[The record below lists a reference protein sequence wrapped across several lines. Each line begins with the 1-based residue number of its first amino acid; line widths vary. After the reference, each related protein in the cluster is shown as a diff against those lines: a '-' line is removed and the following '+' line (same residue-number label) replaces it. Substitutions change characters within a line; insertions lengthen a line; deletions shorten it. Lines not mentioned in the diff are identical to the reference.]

1 MVVQKGGKDSMASKA
16 QYIIGVDTGGT
27 FTDVVVL
34 SNAGEVW
41 TAKASTTPDDFSRG
55 VMDAVDEAAR
65 TAGIETAKLLGN
77 TTLFKHGS
85 TVATNALITRSGVKV
100 GFITTKGFED
110 TTEIMRAIGR
120 VDGLSADDIKHVTW
134 ITKPEP
140 FVQRELVIGVRE
152 RMDYQGNEIVPLN
165 RADVMEAIRRL
176 IEEDKVEAIAV
187 SLMHAW
193 ANPKHEEEIRALTA
207 EADSHRKVYWSF
219 GSSLSQVAG
228 EYARANTAILNSYLG
243 PTVER
248 YLKGLETK
256 LQSGGLKGPLLIMQ
270 GNGGVAHREHV
281 SAIANLQSGPAG
293 GMIASAY
300 VAGLLKHQNVI
311 TTDMGG
317 TSFDV
322 GLITEGYWRYAQE
335 PIVERFRM
343 LQPIIDIESIGAG
356 GGTIAL
362 VESET
367 GRLLVGPR
375 SAGAS
380 PGPVCYDAGGEQVTV
395 TDADLAL
402 GIIDPNYFLGGR
414 KHLNKEKSLKA
425 IEEKIARPL
434 KLKVHEAAAGI
445 YDIVNAKMSD
455 LIRRQVVRTGYLPEE
470 FVIYAFG
477 GAGPVHASGF
487 AAELGIKQ
495 IYIFATSPVFSA
507 FGAAAA
513 DVIRT
518 RVMSCQYILPADP
531 AVVNQR
537 LDGIESEMKTAMTG
551 EGFKPNQIEFRRF
564 FTIRYRRQ
572 TAGVE
577 MPVSWDRF
585 NAKRMTE
592 MQSAFERKYEELYG
606 VGAGYTKAGIEISEI
621 RVDAVGKVAKPRLS
635 ASRKRNRDLKAARKG
650 KRQVFF
656 TRPDRRFID
665 TPVYDYERLASGA
678 VVKGPAVIELPFTTT
693 LVPPDH
699 KVTVAPFMNLVMQV
713 P

>member
-1 MVVQKGGKDSMASKA
+1 MASKA

-34 SNAGEVW
+34 SNTGEVW

-65 TAGIETAKLLGN
+65 TAGIETAALLEN

-100 GFITTKGFED
+100 GFITTRGFED

-120 VDGLSADDIKHVTW
+120 VDGLSADEIKHVTW

-140 FVQRELVIGVRE
+140 LAPRELVIGVRE
-152 RMDYQGNEIVPLN
+152 RMDYQGNEIIPLN
-165 RADVMEAIRRL
+165 RADVMEAIRHL
-176 IEEDKVEAIAV
+176 IEEAKVEAIAV

-193 ANPKHEEEIRALTA
+193 ANPKHEEEIRVLTA
-207 EADSHRKVYWSF
+207 EADPHKKVYWSF
-219 GSSLSQVAG
+219 GSSLSQIAG

-243 PTVER
+243 PAVER
-248 YLKGLETK
+248 YLEGLETK

-362 VESET
+362 VEPET
-367 GRLLVGPR
+367 NRLLVGPR

-470 FVIYAFG
+470 FVIYTFG

-487 AAELGIKQ
+487 AAELGIKK

-518 RVMSCQYILPADP
+518 KVMSCQYILPADP

-537 LDGIESEMKTAMTG
+537 LDAIESEMKTAMTG
-551 EGFKPNQIEFRRF
+551 EGFKPNQVEFRRF
-564 FTIRYRRQ
+564 FTMRYRRQ

-585 NAKRMTE
+585 NTKRMTE
-592 MQSAFERKYEELYG
+592 IQSAFEKKYEELYG

-621 RVDAVGKVAKPRLS
+621 RVDAVGKVAKPKLS
-635 ASRKRNRDLKAARKG
+635 ASRKRKGDLKAARKG
-650 KRQVFF
+650 KREILF
-656 TRPDRRFID
+656 TRPDRKFID
-665 TPVYDYERLASGA
+665 TPVYDYERLGFGA
-678 VVKGPAVIELPFTTT
+678 LVKGPAVIELPFTTT
-693 LVPPDH
+693 LVPPEH
-699 KVTVAPFMNLVMQV
+699 NVTVDPFMNLVMQV

>member
-1 MVVQKGGKDSMASKA
+1 MGRGNSMAGKA

-34 SNAGEVW
+34 GTQGQVW
-41 TAKASTTPDDFSRG
+41 SAKASTTPDDFSRG

-65 TAGIETAKLLGN
+65 AVGIETTELLGQ

-85 TVATNALITRSGVKV
+85 TVATNALITRNGCKV
-100 GFITTKGFED
+100 GLITTKGFED

-120 VDGLSADDIKHVTW
+120 VDGLSADEIKHVTW

-140 FVQRELVIGVRE
+140 LVPRERIIGVRE
-152 RMDYQGNEIVPLN
+152 RTDYQGNEIVPLN
-165 RADVMEAIRRL
+165 WDDVMAAIRRL

-193 ANPKHEEEIRALTA
+193 ANPRHEEQIRALTA
-207 EADSHRKVYWSF
+207 EADPSRKVYWSF

-256 LQSGGLKGPLLIMQ
+256 LKDGGLRAPLLIMQ

-293 GMIASAY
+293 GMIASAHI
-300 VAGLLKHQNVI
+300 AGLLKHKNVI

-356 GGTIAL
+356 GGTIAQ
-362 VESET
+362 VEPET
-367 GRLLVGPR
+367 SRLLVGPG

-380 PGPVCYDAGGEQVTV
+380 PGPVCYGAGGEQVTV

-414 KHLNKEKSLKA
+414 KSLNKEKSLRA
-425 IEEKIARPL
+425 IDEKIARPL
-434 KLKVHEAAAGI
+434 KLKAHEAAAGI

-477 GAGPVHASGF
+477 GAGPVHAAGF
-487 AAELGIKQ
+487 AAELGIKR

-513 DVIRT
+513 DVIRA

-531 AVVNQR
+531 SALNQR
-537 LDGIESEMKTAMTG
+537 LDAIEEEMGAAMTG
-551 EGFKPNQIEFRRF
+551 EGFKRHQIEFRRF
-564 FTIRYRRQ
+564 FTMRYRRQ

-577 MPVSWDRF
+577 MPVSSDRF
-585 NAKRMTE
+585 NAKRVAE
-592 MQSAFERKYEELYG
+592 MQNAFERKYEELYG

-635 ASRKRNRDLKAARKG
+635 ASRKSKSDLKSARKG

-656 TRPDRRFID
+656 TRPDRKFID
-665 TPVYDYERLASGA
+665 TPVYDYDRLGVGA
-678 VVKGPAVIELPFTTT
+678 MVKGPAVVELPFTTT
-693 LVPPDH
+693 LVPPGFR
-699 KVTVAPFMNLVMQV
+699 VTVDHYFNLVMEIH
-713 P
+713 

>member
-1 MVVQKGGKDSMASKA
+1 MAPKA

-34 SNAGEVW
+34 SSDGEVW

-55 VMDAVDEAAR
+55 VMDAVAEAAQ
-65 TAGIETAKLLGN
+65 TVGIETSELLGQ

-85 TVATNALITRSGVKV
+85 TVATNALITHSGCKV

-120 VDGLSADDIKHVTW
+120 VDGLSADEIKHVTW

-140 FVQRELVIGVRE
+140 FVPRERIIGVRE
-152 RMDYQGNEIVPLN
+152 RMDYLGNEIVPLN

-193 ANPKHEEEIRALTA
+193 ANPKHEEEIRSLTS
-207 EADSHRKVYWSF
+207 EADPHRKVYWSF

-228 EYARANTAILNSYLG
+228 EYARANTAVLNSYLG

-248 YLKGLETK
+248 YLKGLESK
-256 LQSGGLKGPLLIMQ
+256 LQSGGLNGPLLIMQ

-300 VAGLLKHQNVI
+300 VAGLLNHKNVI

-317 TSFDV
+317 TSFDA

-356 GGTIAL
+356 GGTIAQ
-362 VESET
+362 VELET

-380 PGPVCYDAGGEQVTV
+380 PGPVCYGAGGEQVTV

-414 KHLNKEKSLKA
+414 KTLNKEKSLKA

-477 GAGPVHASGF
+477 GAGPVHAAGF

-537 LDGIESEMKTAMTG
+537 LDAIESEMKTAMTG
-551 EGFKPNQIEFRRF
+551 EGFKPNQVEFRRF
-564 FTIRYRRQ
+564 FTMRYRRQ

-577 MPVSWDRF
+577 MPGSWDHF

-592 MQSAFERKYEELYG
+592 MQSAFEKKYEELYG

-635 ASRKRNRDLKAARKG
+635 ASRKRKSDIKAARKG
-650 KRQVFF
+650 KRGVFF
-656 TRPDRRFID
+656 TRPDRKFID
-665 TPVYDYERLASGA
+665 TPVYDYERLGVGA

-699 KVTVAPFMNLVMQV
+699 KVTVDPFMNLVMQV

>member
-1 MVVQKGGKDSMASKA
+1 MAATTKF
-16 QYIIGVDTGGT
+16 IIGVDTGGT

-34 SNAGEVW
+34 GDGGEVW

-55 VMDAVDEAAR
+55 VMDAVKEAASAVGVGTAELLGR
-65 TAGIETAKLLGN
+65 TA
-77 TTLFKHGS
+77 LFKHGS
-85 TVATNALITRSGVKV
+85 TVATNALITHSGCKV
-100 GFITTKGFED
+100 GLITTKGFED

-120 VDGLSADDIKHVTW
+120 VDGLSGDEIKHVTW
-134 ITKPEP
+134 ITKPDP
-140 FVQRELVIGVRE
+140 FVPRERVVGVRE
-152 RMDYQGNEIVPLN
+152 RIDYQGNEIVPLN
-165 RADVMEAIRRL
+165 RADAMAAIRRL
-176 IEEDKVEAIAV
+176 IEDDKVEAIAV

-193 ANPKHEEEIRALTA
+193 ANAKHEEEIRALTA
-207 EADSHRKVYWSF
+207 EADAHRKVYWSF

-256 LQSGGLKGPLLIMQ
+256 LKVDGLKGPLLIMQ
-270 GNGGVAHREHV
+270 GNGGVAHSENV

-300 VAGLLKHQNVI
+300 VAGLLKHKNVI

-322 GLITEGYWRYAQE
+322 GLITNGYWRYAQE

-356 GGTIAL
+356 GGTIAQ
-362 VESET
+362 VDAET

-402 GIIDPNYFLGGR
+402 GIIDPDYFLGG
-414 KHLNKEKSLKA
+414 KKPLNKEKALRV

-434 KLKVHEAAAGI
+434 KLKIHEAAAGI

-487 AAELGIKQ
+487 AAELGIKK

-518 RVMSCQYILPADP
+518 RVMSCQYVLPADP
-531 AVVNQR
+531 AALNQR
-537 LDGIESEMKTAMTG
+537 LAAVEKEMSAAMVG
-551 EGFKPNQIEFRRF
+551 EGFKPGQFEFRRF
-564 FTIRYRRQ
+564 FTLRYRRQ
-572 TAGVE
+572 SAGVE
-577 MPVSWDRF
+577 MPIGWERCNS
-585 NAKRMTE
+585 KRVADI
-592 MQSAFERKYEELYG
+592 QAAFERKYEELYG

-621 RVDAVGKVAKPRLS
+621 RVDAVGKVTKPRLR
-635 ASRKRNRDLKAARKG
+635 AKRKTGGSRRAALKGER
-650 KRQVFF
+650 RVFF
-656 TRPDRRFID
+656 ARPQRKFID
-665 TPVYDYERLASGA
+665 TPVYDCERLGVGA
-678 VVKGPAVIELPFTTT
+678 AVTGPAIIELPFTTT
-693 LVPPDH
+693 LVPPEH
-699 KVTVAPFMNLVMQV
+699 KVTVDPFRNLVMEV

>member
-1 MVVQKGGKDSMASKA
+1 MIAKKN
-16 QYIIGVDTGGT
+16 YIIGVDTGGT

-34 SNAGEVW
+34 GNAGESW
-41 TAKASTTPDDFSRG
+41 SAKASTTPDDFSRG
-55 VMDAVDEAAR
+55 VMDAVAEAAR
-65 TAGIETAKLLGN
+65 AVGVETSQLLGQ

-85 TVATNALITRSGVKV
+85 TVATNALITHSGVKV
-100 GFITTKGFED
+100 GLITTKGFED

-120 VDGLSADDIKHVTW
+120 VDGLSDDEIKHVTW
-134 ITKPEP
+134 ITKPDP
-140 FVQRELVIGVRE
+140 FVPRERIIGVRE

-165 RADVMEAIRRL
+165 RNDVMEAIRRL
-176 IEEDKVEAIAV
+176 IEDDKVEAIAV

-207 EADSHRKVYWSF
+207 EADPHRKVYWSF
-219 GSSLSQVAG
+219 GSLLSQVAG
-228 EYARANTAILNSYLG
+228 EYARTNTAILNSYLG

-256 LQSGGLKGPLLIMQ
+256 LQSGGLNGPLLIMQ

-300 VAGLLKHQNVI
+300 VAGLLKHKNVI

-356 GGTIAL
+356 GGTIAQ

-402 GIIDPNYFLGGR
+402 GILDPDYFLGGR
-414 KHLNKEKSLKA
+414 KTLNKERAFKA

-445 YDIVNAKMSD
+445 YDIVNSKMSD

-487 AAELGIKQ
+487 AAELGIKK

-531 AVVNQR
+531 AVINQR
-537 LDGIESEMKTAMTG
+537 LDAIEFEMKTAMTG
-551 EGFKPNQIEFRRF
+551 EGFKPIQVEFRRF
-564 FTIRYRRQ
+564 FTMRYRRQ

-585 NAKRMTE
+585 NAKRAAE
-592 MQSAFERKYEELYG
+592 MLSTFEKKYEELYG
-606 VGAGYTKAGIEISEI
+606 IGAGYTKAGIEISEI
-621 RVDAVGKVAKPRLS
+621 RVDAVGRVAKPRLERQ
-635 ASRKRNRDLKAARKG
+635 RKTKTQAAAARKG
-650 KRQVFF
+650 KRKVFF
-656 TRPDRRFID
+656 TRPERKFVETQI
-665 TPVYDYERLASGA
+665 YDYALLGA
-678 VVKGPAVIELPFTTT
+678 GTRIKGPAVIELPFTTT
-693 LVPPDH
+693 LVPPGFN
-699 KVTVAPFMNLVMQV
+699 VTVDDYANLVMEV
-713 P
+713 K

>member
-1 MVVQKGGKDSMASKA
+1 MAAKKS
-16 QYIIGVDTGGT
+16 YIIGVDTGGT

-34 SNAGEVW
+34 GDGGEVW

-55 VMDAVDEAAR
+55 VMDAVKEAASAVGVD
-65 TAGIETAKLLGN
+65 TPELLGR

-85 TVATNALITRSGVKV
+85 TVATNALITHNGCKV
-100 GFITTKGFED
+100 GLITTKGFED

-120 VDGLSADDIKHVTW
+120 VDGLSGDEIKHVTW
-134 ITKPEP
+134 ITKPDP
-140 FVQRELVIGVRE
+140 FAPRERVIGVRE

-165 RADVMEAIRRL
+165 RRDVMDAIRRL
-176 IEEDKVEAIAV
+176 IEEDKVDAVAV

-193 ANPKHEEEIRALTA
+193 ANTKHEEEIRALTA
-207 EADSHRKVYWSF
+207 EADPQRKVYWSF
-219 GSSLSQVAG
+219 GSALSQVAG

-248 YLKGLETK
+248 YLKDLEAK
-256 LQSGGLKGPLLIMQ
+256 LQNGGLKGPLLIMQ
-270 GNGGVAHREHV
+270 GNGGVAHAEHV

-300 VAGLLKHQNVI
+300 VAGLLKHKNVI

-356 GGTIAL
+356 GGTIAQ
-362 VESET
+362 VEAET

-380 PGPVCYDAGGEQVTV
+380 PGPVCYDGGGEQVTV

-402 GIIDPNYFLGGR
+402 GIIDPGYFLGGR
-414 KHLNKEKSLKA
+414 KPLNKEKALWA
-425 IEEKIARPL
+425 IDEKIARPL
-434 KLKVHEAAAGI
+434 KLEAQQAAAGV

-477 GAGPVHASGF
+477 GAGPVHAAGF
-487 AAELGIKQ
+487 AAELGVKQ

-518 RVMSCQYILPADP
+518 RVMSCQYIQPADP
-531 AVVNQR
+531 ALINGR
-537 LDGIESEMKTAMTG
+537 LAAIEEEMGAAMG
-551 EGFKPNQIEFRRF
+551 AEGFTRNQVEFRRF
-564 FTIRYRRQ
+564 FTMRYRRQ

-577 MPVSWDRF
+577 LPVDFNRF
-585 NAKRMTE
+585 NAKRIGE
-592 MQSAFERKYEELYG
+592 LQGAFEKKYEELYG
-606 VGAGYTKAGIEISEI
+606 TGAGYTSAGIEISEM
-621 RVDAVGKVAKPRLS
+621 RVDAIGKVAKPRLS
-635 ASRKRNRDLKAARKG
+635 ARRKATGNARAALKG
-650 KRQVFF
+650 KRRVFF
-656 TRPDRRFID
+656 TRPERKFID
-665 TPVYDYERLASGA
+665 TPVYDYERLGVGA
-678 VVKGPAVIELPFTTT
+678 TVKGPSIIELPFTTT
-693 LVPPDH
+693 LVPPEH
-699 KVTVAPFMNLVMQV
+699 MVTVDPYMNLVMEV

>member
-1 MVVQKGGKDSMASKA
+1 MAAKK

-34 SNAGEVW
+34 SSGGEVW

-55 VMDAVDEAAR
+55 VIDAVDEAAR
-65 TAGIETAKLLGN
+65 TAGVKAAQLLGN

-85 TVATNALITRSGVKV
+85 TVATNALITHSGCEV

-120 VDGLSADDIKHVTW
+120 VDGLSADEIKHVTW

-140 FVQRELVIGVRE
+140 LVPRERVIGVRE

-165 RADVMEAIRRL
+165 RADVMAAIQRL
-176 IEEDKVEAIAV
+176 IEDDKVEAIAV

-193 ANPKHEEEIRALTA
+193 ANPKHEEEIRALIG
-207 EADSHRKVYWSF
+207 EADPRRKVHWSF

-270 GNGGVAHREHV
+270 GNGGVAHCEHV

-356 GGTIAL
+356 GGTIAQ
-362 VESET
+362 VEPET

-414 KHLNKEKSLKA
+414 KNLNKEKSLKA

-434 KLKVHEAAAGI
+434 KLKLHEAAAGI

-477 GAGPVHASGF
+477 GAGPVHAAGF

-518 RVMSCQYILPADP
+518 RVMSCQHILPADP

-537 LDGIESEMKTAMTG
+537 LDAIESEMKATMTG
-551 EGFKPNQIEFRRF
+551 EGFKPNQVEFRRF
-564 FTIRYRRQ
+564 FTMRYRRQ

-592 MQSAFERKYEELYG
+592 MQSAFEKKYEELYG

-621 RVDAVGKVAKPRLS
+621 RVDAVGKVAKPKLS
-635 ASRKRNRDLKAARKG
+635 ASRKRNPDLKAARKG
-650 KRQVFF
+650 KREVFF
-656 TRPDRRFID
+656 TRPDRKFID
-665 TPVYDYERLASGA
+665 TPVYDYGGLGVGA
-678 VVKGPAVIELPFTTT
+678 MVKGPAVIELPFTTT

-699 KVTVAPFMNLVMQV
+699 KVTVDPFMNLVMQV

>member
-1 MVVQKGGKDSMASKA
+1 MASKA

-34 SNAGEVW
+34 SNDGEVW

-55 VMDAVDEAAR
+55 VMDAVAEAAQ
-65 TAGIETAKLLGN
+65 TVGIETSELLGL

-85 TVATNALITRSGVKV
+85 TVATNALITHSGCKV

-120 VDGLSADDIKHVTW
+120 VDGLSADEIKHVTW

-140 FVQRELVIGVRE
+140 FVPRERIIGVRE

-193 ANPKHEEEIRALTA
+193 ANPKHEEEIRALTS
-207 EADSHRKVYWSF
+207 EADPHRKVYWSF

-228 EYARANTAILNSYLG
+228 EYARANTAVLNSYLG

-248 YLKGLETK
+248 YLKGLESK
-256 LQSGGLKGPLLIMQ
+256 LQSGGLNGSLLIMQ

-293 GMIASAY
+293 GMIASAH
-300 VAGLLKHQNVI
+300 VAGLLNHKNVI

-356 GGTIAL
+356 GGTIAQ
-362 VESET
+362 VEPET

-395 TDADLAL
+395 TDADVAL

-414 KHLNKEKSLKA
+414 KNLNKEKSVKA

-434 KLKVHEAAAGI
+434 KLKMHEAAAGI

-487 AAELGIKQ
+487 AAELGIKK

-518 RVMSCQYILPADP
+518 RVMSCQYVLPADP

-537 LDGIESEMKTAMTG
+537 LDAIESEMKTAMTG
-551 EGFKPNQIEFRRF
+551 EGFKPNQVEFRRF
-564 FTIRYRRQ
+564 FTMRYRRQ

-592 MQSAFERKYEELYG
+592 MHSAFEKKYEELYG

-635 ASRKRNRDLKAARKG
+635 ASRKRKSGIKAARKG
-650 KRQVFF
+650 RREIFF
-656 TRPDRRFID
+656 SRPDRKFID
-665 TPVYDYERLASGA
+665 TPVYDYERLGAGA

-699 KVTVAPFMNLVMQV
+699 KVTVDPFMNLVMQV

>member
-1 MVVQKGGKDSMASKA
+1 MAGKK
-16 QYIIGVDTGGT
+16 QFIIGVDTGGT

-34 SNAGEVW
+34 GGAGEVW

-55 VMDAVDEAAR
+55 VMDAVKEAAS
-65 TAGIETAKLLGN
+65 AVGIESKELLN
-77 TTLFKHGS
+77 QTTLFKHGS
-85 TVATNALITRSGVKV
+85 TVATNALITHNGCKV

-120 VDGLSADDIKHVTW
+120 VDGLSGDEIKHVTW

-140 FVQRELVIGVRE
+140 FVPRERVIGVRE
-152 RMDYQGNEIVPLN
+152 RIDYQGNEIVPLHWD
-165 RADVMEAIRRL
+165 DVMEAIRRL
-176 IEEDKVEAIAV
+176 IEEEKVEAIAV

-193 ANPKHEEEIRALTA
+193 ANPRHEEEIRALTA
-207 EADSHRKVYWSF
+207 EADPHRKVYWSF

-248 YLKGLETK
+248 YLKDLESKLHKDGL
-256 LQSGGLKGPLLIMQ
+256 QGPLLIMQ

-300 VAGLLKHQNVI
+300 VASLLKHKNVI

-356 GGTIAL
+356 GGTIAQ
-362 VESET
+362 VEAET

-380 PGPVCYDAGGEQVTV
+380 PGPVCYDGGGEQVTV
-395 TDADLAL
+395 TDCDLAL
-402 GIIDPNYFLGGR
+402 GIIDPGYFLGGR
-414 KHLNKEKSLKA
+414 KTLNKEKALKA
-425 IEEKIARPL
+425 IDEKIARPL
-434 KLKVHEAAAGI
+434 KLKTQEAAAGV

-470 FVIYAFG
+470 FVIFAFG
-477 GAGPVHASGF
+477 GAGPVHAAGF
-487 AAELGIKQ
+487 ATELGIKK

-518 RVMSCQYILPADP
+518 RVMSCQYVLPADP
-531 AVVNQR
+531 AVINQR
-537 LDGIESEMKTAMTG
+537 LDVIENEMAMAMSS
-551 EGFKPNQIEFRRF
+551 EGFKANQVEFRRY
-564 FTIRYRRQ
+564 FTMRYRRQ

-577 MPVSWDRF
+577 MPMSFDRF
-585 NAKRMTE
+585 NAKRVAD
-592 MQSAFERKYEELYG
+592 MQATFEKKYQELYG
-606 VGAGYTKAGIEISEI
+606 VGAGYAKAGIEISEI
-621 RVDAVGKVAKPRLS
+621 RVDAVGKVAKPKLS
-635 ASRKRNRDLKAARKG
+635 VKRKSGGTARAALKG
-650 KRQVFF
+650 KRSVFF
-656 TRPDRRFID
+656 TRPERRFIE
-665 TPVYDYERLASGA
+665 TPVYDYQRLAVGTT
-678 VVKGPAVIELPFTTT
+678 VRGPAIIELPFTTT
-693 LVPPDH
+693 LIPPEH
-699 KVTVAPFMNLVMQV
+699 KVIVDPYMNLVMEV

>member
-1 MVVQKGGKDSMASKA
+1 MAAKNK
-16 QYIIGVDTGGT
+16 YIIGVDTGGT

-34 SNAGEVW
+34 GDNGQVW

-55 VMDAVDEAAR
+55 VMDAVREAAH
-65 TAGIETAKLLGN
+65 TLGVDTVELLGR

-85 TVATNALITRSGVKV
+85 TVATNALITHNGCKV
-100 GFITTKGFED
+100 GLITTKGFED

-120 VDGLSADDIKHVTW
+120 VDGLSDDEIKHVTW

-140 FVQRELVIGVRE
+140 FVAREQVIGVRE

-165 RADVMEAIRRL
+165 WDDVMDAIRRL
-176 IEEDKVEAIAV
+176 MEEEKVDAIAV

-207 EADSHRKVYWSF
+207 EADPHRKVYWSF
-219 GSSLSQVAG
+219 GSALSQVAG

-248 YLKGLETK
+248 YLKGLENK

-300 VAGLLKHQNVI
+300 VAGLLGHKNVI

-343 LQPIIDIESIGAG
+343 QQPIIDIESIGAG
-356 GGTIAL
+356 GGTIAR
-362 VESET
+362 VEAET

-380 PGPVCYDAGGEQVTV
+380 PGPVCYDAGGAQVTV
-395 TDADLAL
+395 TDCDLAL
-402 GIIDPNYFLGGR
+402 GIIDPDYFLGGR
-414 KHLNKEKSLKA
+414 KNLNKEKALRA
-425 IEEKIARPL
+425 IDENIAKPL
-434 KLKVHEAAAGI
+434 KLKPHEAAAGVHE
-445 YDIVNAKMSD
+445 IVNAKMSD

-477 GAGPVHASGF
+477 GAGPVHAAGF
-487 AAELGIKQ
+487 AAELGIGR

-518 RVMSCQYILPADP
+518 RVVSCQFVLPANA
-531 AVVNQR
+531 AVINQR
-537 LDGIESEMKTAMTG
+537 LGAIEQEMGAAVAA
-551 EGFKPNQIEFRRF
+551 EGFKASQIEFRRY
-564 FTIRYRRQ
+564 FTMRYRRQ
-572 TAGVE
+572 SAGVE
-577 MPVSWDRF
+577 MPVTWDSL
-585 NAKRMTE
+585 NTKRLSE
-592 MQSAFERKYEELYG
+592 MQSTFEKKYEELYG
-606 VGAGYTKAGIEISEI
+606 VGAGYAKAGIEISEI
-621 RVDAVGKVAKPRLS
+621 RVDAVGKVAKPKLS
-635 ASRKRNRDLKAARKG
+635 ATRKSGGDSRAARKG

-656 TRPDRRFID
+656 TRPERKLID

-678 VVKGPAVIELPFTTT
+678 TVRGPAIVELPFTTT
-693 LVPPDH
+693 LVPPEH
-699 KVTVAPFMNLVMQV
+699 KVTVDRYMNLVMEV

>member
-1 MVVQKGGKDSMASKA
+1 MAAKKHF
-16 QYIIGVDTGGT
+16 IIGVDTGGT

-34 SNAGEVW
+34 GDSGEVW

-55 VMDAVDEAAR
+55 VMDAVNEAAG
-65 TAGIETAKLLGN
+65 AVGLDASELLGQ

-85 TVATNALITRSGVKV
+85 TVATNALITHNGCRV
-100 GFITTKGFED
+100 GLITTKGFED

-120 VDGLSADDIKHVTW
+120 VDGLSGDEIKHVTW

-140 FVQRELVIGVRE
+140 FVPRERVIGVRE

-165 RADVMEAIRRL
+165 WDDVMAAIRRL
-176 IEEDKVEAIAV
+176 VEEDKVDAIAV

-207 EADSHRKVYWSF
+207 EADPHRKVYWSF

-243 PTVER
+243 PTVES
-248 YLKGLETK
+248 YLKGLENK
-256 LQSGGLKGPLLIMQ
+256 LQTSGLKGPLLIMQ

-293 GMIASAY
+293 GMIASAHI
-300 VAGLLKHQNVI
+300 AGLLKHKNVI

-356 GGTIAL
+356 GGTIAQ
-362 VESET
+362 VEAET
-367 GRLLVGPR
+367 GRLLVGPG

-395 TDADLAL
+395 TDCDLAL
-402 GIIDPNYFLGGR
+402 GIIDPDYFLGGR
-414 KHLNKEKSLKA
+414 KSLNEDKA
-425 IEEKIARPL
+425 LQAIDEKIGRPL
-434 KLKVHEAAAGI
+434 KLKIHEAAAGV
-445 YDIVNAKMSD
+445 YDIVNAKTSD

-487 AAELGIKQ
+487 AMELGIKR

-518 RVMSCQYILPADP
+518 RVMSCQYVMPANP
-531 AVVNQR
+531 ATLNQR
-537 LDGIESEMKTAMTG
+537 LDGIEKEMAAAMTG
-551 EGFKPNQIEFRRF
+551 EGFKPNQVEFRRY
-564 FTIRYRRQ
+564 FTMRYRRQ
-572 TAGVE
+572 SAGVE
-577 MPVSWDRF
+577 MPVSFDRF
-585 NAKRMTE
+585 NAKRIAE
-592 MQSAFERKYEELYG
+592 LQAAFEKKYEELYG
-606 VGAGYTKAGIEISEI
+606 VGAGYSKAGIEISEI
-621 RVDAVGKVAKPRLS
+621 RVDAVGKVAKPKLG
-635 ASRKRNRDLKAARKG
+635 AKRKLGSNARAALKG

-656 TRPDRRFID
+656 TRPQRKFFD
-665 TPVYDYERLASGA
+665 TPVYDYEKLGVGA
-678 VVKGPAVIELPFTTT
+678 VVRGPAIIELPFTTT
-693 LVPPDH
+693 LIPPEH
-699 KVTVAPFMNLVMQV
+699 KVSVDPYSNLVMEV

>member
-1 MVVQKGGKDSMASKA
+1 MAAKRH
-16 QYIIGVDTGGT
+16 YIIGVDTGGT

-34 SNAGEVW
+34 GDHGEVW

-55 VMDAVDEAAR
+55 VMDAVGEAAK
-65 TAGIETAKLLGN
+65 TVGVETSELLGQ

-85 TVATNALITRSGVKV
+85 TVATNALITHNGCTV
-100 GFITTKGFED
+100 GLITTKGFED

-120 VDGLSADDIKHVTW
+120 VDGLSDDEIKHVTW
-134 ITKPEP
+134 ITKPDP
-140 FVQRELVIGVRE
+140 FVSRERVIGVRE

-165 RADVMEAIRRL
+165 WDDVMDAIRRL
-176 IEEDKVEAIAV
+176 MEEEKVEAIAV

-193 ANPKHEEEIRALTA
+193 ANPRHEQEIRALTA
-207 EADSHRKVYWSF
+207 EADPHRKIYWSF
-219 GSSLSQVAG
+219 GSALTQVAG

-270 GNGGVAHREHV
+270 GNGGVAHRESV

-300 VAGLLKHQNVI
+300 VASLLGHKNVI

-322 GLITEGYWRYAQE
+322 GLITDGYWRYAQE

-356 GGTIAL
+356 GGTIAQ
-362 VESET
+362 VEPET

-395 TDADLAL
+395 TDCDLAL
-402 GIIDPNYFLGGR
+402 GVIDPNYFLGGR
-414 KHLNKEKSLKA
+414 KSLNKEKALRA
-425 IEEKIARPL
+425 IDERIAKPL
-434 KLKVHEAAAGI
+434 KLKTHEAAAGVHE
-445 YDIVNAKMSD
+445 IVNAKMSD

-477 GAGPVHASGF
+477 GAGPVHAAGF
-487 AAELGIKQ
+487 AAELGVRE

-518 RVMSCQYILPADP
+518 RVMSCQFVLPADP
-531 AVVNQR
+531 AVINRR
-537 LDGIESEMKTAMTG
+537 LEAIEKEMGAALAG
-551 EGFKPNQIEFRRF
+551 EGFKSNQVEFRRY
-564 FTIRYRRQ
+564 FTMRYRRQ
-572 TAGVE
+572 SAGVE
-577 MPVSWDRF
+577 IPASWDRL
-585 NAKRMTE
+585 NAKRVTE
-592 MQSAFERKYEELYG
+592 MQSNFEKKYEELYG

-621 RVDAVGKVAKPRLS
+621 RVDAVGKVAKPQLS
-635 ASRKRNRDLKAARKG
+635 AKRKSSGALSAARKG

-656 TRPDRRFID
+656 TRPARKLID
-665 TPVYDYERLASGA
+665 TPVYDYERLGVGA
-678 VVKGPAVIELPFTTT
+678 TVRGPAIVELPFTTA
-693 LVPPDH
+693 LVPPEH
-699 KVTVAPFMNLVMQV
+699 KVTVDRYMNLVMSV

>member
-1 MVVQKGGKDSMASKA
+1 MASKA

-41 TAKASTTPDDFSRG
+41 TAKSSTTPDDFSRG

-65 TAGIETAKLLGN
+65 TAGIERAKLLGN

-120 VDGLSADDIKHVTW
+120 VDGLSADEIKHVTW

-140 FVQRELVIGVRE
+140 FVQRELVIGVCE

-219 GSSLSQVAG
+219 GSSISQVAG

-362 VESET
+362 VEPET

-414 KHLNKEKSLKA
+414 NTLNKEKSLKA

-477 GAGPVHASGF
+477 GAGPVHAAGF
-487 AAELGIKQ
+487 ATELGIKQ

-537 LDGIESEMKTAMTG
+537 LDAIESEMKAAMTG
-551 EGFKPNQIEFRRF
+551 EGFKPNQVEFRRF

-621 RVDAVGKVAKPRLS
+621 RVDAVGKVAKPRMS

-665 TPVYDYERLASGA
+665 TPVYDYERLGSGA

-699 KVTVAPFMNLVMQV
+699 KVTVDPFMNLVMQV

>member
-1 MVVQKGGKDSMASKA
+1 MAANKN
-16 QYIIGVDTGGT
+16 YIIGVDTGGT

-34 SNAGEVW
+34 GNGGQVW

-55 VMDAVDEAAR
+55 VMDAVEEAAR
-65 TAGIETAKLLGN
+65 AVGIDTSELLGR

-85 TVATNALITRSGVKV
+85 TVATNALITKSGVKA

-120 VDGLSADDIKHVTW
+120 VDGLSAEEIKHVTW
-134 ITKPEP
+134 VTKPEP
-140 FVQRELVIGVRE
+140 LVPRERVIGVRE
-152 RMDYQGNEIVPLN
+152 RIDYEGNEVVPLN
-165 RADVMEAIRRL
+165 WDDVMSAIRRL

-193 ANPKHEEEIRALTA
+193 ANPRHEEEIRALTA
-207 EADSHRKVYWSF
+207 EADPQRKVYWSF

-248 YLKGLETK
+248 YLKGLEAK
-256 LQSGGLKGPLLIMQ
+256 LKRGGLKGPLLVMQ

-293 GMIASAY
+293 GMIASAHI
-300 VAGLLKHQNVI
+300 AGLLKHKNVI

-356 GGTIAL
+356 GGTIAQ
-362 VESET
+362 VEPET
-367 GRLLVGPR
+367 GRLLVGPK

-380 PGPVCYDAGGEQVTV
+380 PGPVCYDAGGAQVTV

-414 KHLNKEKSLKA
+414 KALNKDKA
-425 IEEKIARPL
+425 IAVIEETIARPL
-434 KLKVHEAAAGI
+434 RLTVHEAAAGI
-445 YDIVNAKMSD
+445 YDIVNSKMSD

-495 IYIFATSPVFSA
+495 MYIFATSPVFSA

-513 DVIRT
+513 DVIHT
-518 RVMSCQYILPADP
+518 KVMSCQYILPADP

-537 LDGIESEMKTAMTG
+537 LAAIEAAMKTAMTD
-551 EGFKPNQIEFRRF
+551 EGFKTHQVQFRRF
-564 FTIRYRRQ
+564 FTMRYRRQ

-577 MPVSWDRF
+577 LPLAWDRF
-585 NAKRMTE
+585 NAKRMAKIHD
-592 MQSAFERKYEELYG
+592 AFEKKYEELYG
-606 VGAGYTKAGIEISEI
+606 AGAGYTKAGIEISEI
-621 RVDAVGKVAKPRLS
+621 RVDAVGPVAKPRLERRRT
-635 ASRKRNRDLKAARKG
+635 RKATTAAARKG
-650 KRQVFF
+650 KRKIFF
-656 TRPDRRFID
+656 TRPERRFID
-665 TPVYDYERLASGA
+665 AQVYDYARLRAGTRIH
-678 VVKGPAVIELPFTTT
+678 GPAVIELPFTTT
-693 LVPPDH
+693 LVPPDFR
-699 KVTVAPFMNLVMQV
+699 VTVDDYANLVMELR
-713 P
+713 

>member
-1 MVVQKGGKDSMASKA
+1 MAAKK
-16 QYIIGVDTGGT
+16 QFIIGVDTGGT

-34 SNAGEVW
+34 GDTGEVW

-55 VMDAVDEAAR
+55 VMDAVKEAA
-65 TAGIETAKLLGN
+65 AAVGVETGELLGQ

-85 TVATNALITRSGVKV
+85 TVATNALITHNGCKV
-100 GFITTKGFED
+100 GLITTKGFED

-120 VDGLSADDIKHVTW
+120 VDGLSGDEIKHVTW
-134 ITKPEP
+134 ITKPES
-140 FVQRELVIGVRE
+140 FVPRERVIGVRE

-165 RADVMEAIRRL
+165 WDDVMAAIRRL
-176 IEEDKVEAIAV
+176 MEEDKVDAIAV

-207 EADSHRKVYWSF
+207 EADPHRNIYWSF

-248 YLKGLETK
+248 YLKGLESK
-256 LQSGGLKGPLLIMQ
+256 LQNSGLKGPLLIMQ

-293 GMIASAY
+293 GMIASAHI
-300 VAGLLKHQNVI
+300 AGLLKHKNVI

-322 GLITEGYWRYAQE
+322 GLISEGYWRYAQE

-356 GGTIAL
+356 GGTIGQ

-395 TDADLAL
+395 TDCDLAL

-414 KHLNKEKSLKA
+414 KTLNREKALKL
-425 IEEKIARPL
+425 IDEKIARPL
-434 KLKVHEAAAGI
+434 KLKVHEAAAGV

-477 GAGPVHASGF
+477 GAGPVHAAGF
-487 AAELGIKQ
+487 AAELGIKK
-495 IYIFATSPVFSA
+495 IFIFATSPVFSA

-518 RVMSCQYILPADP
+518 RVMSCQYVMPADP
-531 AVVNQR
+531 AVLHQR
-537 LDGIESEMKTAMTG
+537 LDSVEKEMAEAMTG
-551 EGFKPNQIEFRRF
+551 EGFKANQVEFRRY
-564 FTIRYRRQ
+564 FTMRYRRQ
-572 TAGVE
+572 SAGVE
-577 MPVSWDRF
+577 MPVSFDRF
-585 NAKRMTE
+585 NAKRIAE
-592 MQSAFERKYEELYG
+592 MQTAFETKYQELYG
-606 VGAGYTKAGIEISEI
+606 VGAGYAKAGIEISEI
-621 RVDAVGKVAKPRLS
+621 RVDAVGKVAKPKLIAR
-635 ASRKRNRDLKAARKG
+635 RKSNGNARAALKG

-656 TRPDRRFID
+656 PRPERKFID
-665 TPVYDYERLASGA
+665 TPVYDYGRLTVSS
-678 VVKGPAVIELPFTTT
+678 VVRGPAIVELPFTTT
-693 LVPPDH
+693 LIPPEH
-699 KVTVAPFMNLVMQV
+699 KVSVDPYMNLVMEV

>member
-1 MVVQKGGKDSMASKA
+1 MAEKK

-34 SNAGEVW
+34 GGSGEVW

-55 VMDAVDEAAR
+55 VMDAVVEAANTVGI
-65 TAGIETAKLLGN
+65 TATELLGQ

-85 TVATNALITRSGVKV
+85 TVATNALITHNGCKV

-110 TTEIMRAIGR
+110 TTAIMRAIGR
-120 VDGLSADDIKHVTW
+120 VDGLSPDEIKHVTW

-140 FVQRELVIGVRE
+140 FVPRERVIGVRE

-165 RADVMEAIRRL
+165 WDDVMAAIRQL
-176 IEEDKVEAIAV
+176 IEDEKVEAIAV

-193 ANPKHEEEIRALTA
+193 VNPRHEEEIRALTA
-207 EADSHRKVYWSF
+207 EADSHRRVYWSF

-248 YLKGLETK
+248 YLKDLENK
-256 LQSGGLKGPLLIMQ
+256 LQQSGLQAPLLIMQ

-293 GMIASAY
+293 GMIASAHI
-300 VAGLLKHQNVI
+300 AGLLKHKNVI

-356 GGTIAL
+356 GGTVAQ
-362 VESET
+362 VDADT

-380 PGPVCYDAGGEQVTV
+380 PGPVCYDGGGEQVTV

-402 GIIDPNYFLGGR
+402 GIIDPNYFLGGKKR
-414 KHLNKEKSLKA
+414 LNKERALNA
-425 IEEKIARPL
+425 ITEKIARPL
-434 KLKVHEAAAGI
+434 KLRVHEAAAGI
-445 YDIVNAKMSD
+445 YDIVNSKMSD

-477 GAGPVHASGF
+477 GAA
-487 AAELGIKQ
+487 
-495 IYIFATSPVFSA
+495 
-507 FGAAAA
+507 
-513 DVIRT
+513 
-518 RVMSCQYILPADP
+518 
-531 AVVNQR
+531 
-537 LDGIESEMKTAMTG
+537 
-551 EGFKPNQIEFRRF
+551 
-564 FTIRYRRQ
+564 
-572 TAGVE
+572 
-577 MPVSWDRF
+577 
-585 NAKRMTE
+585 
-592 MQSAFERKYEELYG
+592 
-606 VGAGYTKAGIEISEI
+606 
-621 RVDAVGKVAKPRLS
+621 
-635 ASRKRNRDLKAARKG
+635 
-650 KRQVFF
+650 
-656 TRPDRRFID
+656 
-665 TPVYDYERLASGA
+665 
-678 VVKGPAVIELPFTTT
+678 
-693 LVPPDH
+693 
-699 KVTVAPFMNLVMQV
+699 
-713 P
+713 

>member
-1 MVVQKGGKDSMASKA
+1 MASKA

-34 SNAGEVW
+34 GGAGEVW

-55 VMDAVDEAAR
+55 VMDAVKEAAG
-65 TAGIETAKLLGN
+65 AVAVEISELLGQ

-85 TVATNALITRSGVKV
+85 TVATNALITRNGCKV
-100 GFITTKGFED
+100 GLITTMGFED

-120 VDGLSADDIKHVTW
+120 VDGLSGDEIKHVTW
-134 ITKPEP
+134 ITKPDP
-140 FVQRELVIGVRE
+140 FVPRERVVGVRE

-165 RADVMEAIRRL
+165 RADVMDAIRRL
-176 IEEDKVEAIAV
+176 IEDDKVEAIAV

-207 EADSHRKVYWSF
+207 EADPRRKVYWSF

-256 LQSGGLKGPLLIMQ
+256 LKSGGLKGPLLIMQ

-300 VAGLLKHQNVI
+300 VAGVLKHENVI

-322 GLITEGYWRYAQE
+322 GLITDGYWRYAQE

-356 GGTIAL
+356 GGTIAQ
-362 VESET
+362 VEAET

-402 GIIDPNYFLGGR
+402 GIIDPDYFLGG
-414 KHLNKEKSLKA
+414 KKSLNKEKALRV

-487 AAELGIKQ
+487 AAELGIKK

-513 DVIRT
+513 DVMRT
-518 RVMSCQYILPADP
+518 RVLSCQYVLPADP
-531 AVVNQR
+531 ATINQR
-537 LDGIESEMKTAMTG
+537 LDTVEEELSAAMSG
-551 EGFKPNQIEFRRF
+551 EGFKPNQIEFRRYY
-564 FTIRYRRQ
+564 TMRYRRQ
-572 TAGVE
+572 SAGVE
-577 MPVSWDRF
+577 LPARWDRF
-585 NAKRMTE
+585 TAKRMAEIQT
-592 MQSAFERKYEELYG
+592 AFEKKYEELYG

-635 ASRKRNRDLKAARKG
+635 AKRKTGGNPRAALKG
-650 KRQVFF
+650 KRRVFF
-656 TRPDRRFID
+656 ARPQRKFID
-665 TPVYDYERLASGA
+665 KPV
-678 VVKGPAVIELPFTTT
+678 
-693 LVPPDH
+693 
-699 KVTVAPFMNLVMQV
+699 
-713 P
+713 

>member
-1 MVVQKGGKDSMASKA
+1 MAATKH
-16 QYIIGVDTGGT
+16 YIIGVDTGGT

-34 SNAGEVW
+34 GNSGEVW

-55 VMDAVDEAAR
+55 VMDAVKEAAGAVGVD
-65 TAGIETAKLLGN
+65 TSELLDQ
-77 TTLFKHGS
+77 TRLFKHGS
-85 TVATNALITRSGVKV
+85 TVATNALITHNGCKV
-100 GFITTKGFED
+100 GLITTKGFED

-120 VDGLSADDIKHVTW
+120 VDGLSDDEIKHVTW

-140 FVQRELVIGVRE
+140 FVSRERIIGVRE
-152 RMDYQGNEIVPLN
+152 RMDYQGNEIVPLH
-165 RADVMEAIRRL
+165 RDDVMEAIRRL
-176 IEEDKVEAIAV
+176 MQEDKIDAIAV

-193 ANPKHEEEIRALTA
+193 ANPRHEDEIRALTA
-207 EADSHRKVYWSF
+207 EADPQRKVYWSF

-243 PTVER
+243 PTVEG
-248 YLKGLETK
+248 YLKGLESK
-256 LQSGGLKGPLLIMQ
+256 LQSGGLKAPLLIMQ

-293 GMIASAY
+293 GMIAAAF

-343 LQPIIDIESIGAG
+343 QQPIIDIESIGAG
-356 GGTIAL
+356 GGTIAQ
-362 VESET
+362 VEAET

-395 TDADLAL
+395 TDCDLAL
-402 GIIDPNYFLGGR
+402 GIIDPDYFLGGR
-414 KHLNKEKSLKA
+414 KSLNKDKA
-425 IEEKIARPL
+425 LRSIDENIARPL
-434 KLKVHEAAAGI
+434 KLKIHEAAAGV

-477 GAGPVHASGF
+477 GAGPVHAAGF
-487 AAELGIKQ
+487 AVELGIKK

-518 RVMSCQYILPADP
+518 RVMSCQYVMPADP
-531 AVVNQR
+531 EVINRR
-537 LDGIESEMKTAMTG
+537 LDAIEKEMAAAMTG
-551 EGFKPNQIEFRRF
+551 EGFKANQVEFRRY
-564 FTIRYRRQ
+564 FTLRYRRQ

-577 MPVSWDRF
+577 MPGSFDRF
-585 NAKRMTE
+585 NAKRISE
-592 MQSAFERKYEELYG
+592 MQSAFENKYQELYG
-606 VGAGYTKAGIEISEI
+606 VGAGYAKAGIEISEI
-621 RVDAVGKVAKPRLS
+621 RVDAVGGVAKPKLT
-635 ASRKRNRDLKAARKG
+635 AKRKSGGNARAALKG
-650 KRQVFF
+650 KRTVFF
-656 TRPDRRFID
+656 TRPERKFIP
-665 TPVYDYERLASGA
+665 TPVYDYEKLGVGA
-678 VVKGPAVIELPFTTT
+678 TVRGPAIIELPFTTT
-693 LVPPDH
+693 LIPPEH
-699 KVTVAPFMNLVMQV
+699 KVSVDPFMNLIMAV

>member
-1 MVVQKGGKDSMASKA
+1 MASKA

-34 SNAGEVW
+34 GDAGEVW

-55 VMDAVDEAAR
+55 VMDAVKEAAG
-65 TAGIETAKLLGN
+65 AVGVEMSELLGQ
-77 TTLFKHGS
+77 TMLFKHGS
-85 TVATNALITRSGVKV
+85 TVATNALITRNGCEV
-100 GFITTKGFED
+100 GLITTKGFED

-120 VDGLSADDIKHVTW
+120 VDGLSGDEIKHVTW
-134 ITKPEP
+134 ITKPDP
-140 FVQRELVIGVRE
+140 FVPRERIVGVRE

-176 IEEDKVEAIAV
+176 IEDDKVEAIAV

-193 ANPKHEEEIRALTA
+193 ANPRHEEEIRALSA
-207 EADSHRKVYWSF
+207 EADPRRKVYWSF

-300 VAGLLKHQNVI
+300 VAGVLKHENVI

-322 GLITEGYWRYAQE
+322 GLITDGYWRYAQE

-356 GGTIAL
+356 GGTIAQ
-362 VESET
+362 VEAET

-395 TDADLAL
+395 TDADVAL
-402 GIIDPNYFLGGR
+402 GIIDPDYFLGG
-414 KHLNKEKSLKA
+414 KKSLNKEKALRV

-487 AAELGIKQ
+487 AAELGIKK

-518 RVMSCQYILPADP
+518 RVLSCQYVLPADP
-531 AVVNQR
+531 ATINRR
-537 LDGIESEMKTAMTG
+537 LDTVEEELSAAMTG
-551 EGFKPNQIEFRRF
+551 ESFKPNQVEFRRF
-564 FTIRYRRQ
+564 YTMRYRRQ
-572 TAGVE
+572 SAGVE
-577 MPVSWDRF
+577 LPASWQRF
-585 NAKRMTE
+585 NPKRMAEIQT
-592 MQSAFERKYEELYG
+592 AFEKKYVELYG
-606 VGAGYTKAGIEISEI
+606 AGAGYTKAGIEISEI

-635 ASRKRNRDLKAARKG
+635 AKRKTGGNSRAALKG
-650 KRQVFF
+650 KRRVFF
-656 TRPDRRFID
+656 ARPQRKFID
-665 TPVYDYERLASGA
+665 TPVYDYERLGVGA
-678 VVKGPAVIELPFTTT
+678 AVKGPAIIELPFTTT

-699 KVTVAPFMNLVMQV
+699 KVTVDPFMNLVMEV